1 MLNFYSYNLKKNIT
15 IKEYLNTDTILDQ
28 KKIFEQNMIDFDS
41 SIFLYNFKKID
52 KNTFLKDLNNNI
64 IILDSKKIQ
73 SKPIIQENNNSNNC
87 DTTETVKY
95 LNLFSKYKDL
105 ILFTFIITKNSYKET
120 LYFLEKYNLKYK
132 QIFNII
138 KNNQNELIEMIE
150 SDPNLLT
157 NILKKYKIS
166 SNPFFI
172 NTFSNISPHQS
183 IISEIEELFPDVPTE
198 NINELISV
206 FTNNVLII

>member
-41 SIFLYNFKKID
+41 SIFLTNFKKID
-52 KNTFLKDLNNNI
+52 KNTFLKDLQGNI
-64 IILDSKKIQ
+64 IILDYKNQESKLIE
-73 SKPIIQENNNSNNC
+73 ENNNNNIE
-87 DTTETVKY
+87 TTKY
-95 LNLFSKYKDL
+95 INLFSKYPDL

-150 SDPNLLT
+150 SDPNLLN
-157 NILKKYKIS
+157 NILK
-166 SNPFFI
+166 
-172 NTFSNISPHQS
+172 
-183 IISEIEELFPDVPTE
+183 IIK
-198 NINELISV
+198 
-206 FTNNVLII
+206 